1 MMAREPFELAYQHYQ
16 ADQERI
22 QDEAAQAWEVDLAH
36 LQEIVDRWGL
46 LTVVGALFRDFDVS
60 ELASLPVFSHKTPSN
75 RGVFGSDV
83 EEF

>member
-1 MMAREPFELAYQHYQ
+1 MIVREPFELAYQHYQ

-22 QDEAAQAWEVDLAH
+22 QDEAAQVWEVDLAH

-46 LTVVGALFRDFDVS
+46 LTVVGALFREFAVS
-60 ELASLPVFSHKTPSN
+60 ALASLPVFSHKTPLN